1 MVSLPFGLTLKHS
14 LCSHHTYHNLVSEIS
29 SVLKE
34 IHAIEDLKSDPELL
48 LLVCNLIENTL
59 TSNKWKIDK
68 KELAVSIHD
77 NLFSTTDEEKTAV
90 RLQIQFFYDNGKIK
104 KKKWYK
110 LVLVYSMEWIKRK
123 FL

>member
-1 MVSLPFGLTLKHS
+1 M
-14 LCSHHTYHNLVSEIS
+14 NEIS
-29 SVLKE
+29 GVLKE
-34 IHAIEDLKSDPELL
+34 IHAIEDLRHDPELAL
-48 LLVCNLIENTL
+48 LICNLIENTL

-77 NLFSTTDEEKTAV
+77 NLFTTTDDEKDKL

-104 KKKWYK
+104 KQKWYK
-110 LVLVYSMEWIKRK
+110 LVGGYVKDWVFRK

>member
-1 MVSLPFGLTLKHS
+1 MLLPFGLSLKNTLSAHYS
-14 LCSHHTYHNLVSEIS
+14 YHNLVNEIS
-29 SVLKE
+29 GVLKE

-77 NLFSTTDEEKTAV
+77 NLFNTTEEEKTAI